1 MINQAFVIPSYNP
14 GHRLLEVVTEL
25 LFLLKKEKLSNKVVV
40 VDDGSTDGS
49 SGNIPQVGVT
59 LLKHECN
66 RGKGAA
72 LKTALRWAQDNEID
86 QLVSLDADGQHPP
99 AEAVRLLNVVAPPS
113 ALVLAVR
120 DLAGAGAPKA
130 NQWSNRFSNRVL
142 SLFSGTQ
149 LLDTQCGLRRYPVGS
164 TLLLNAPDDGYAFES
179 DVVLRAARTGLPL
192 VHVPSRV
199 IYPPAQ
205 ERLSHFDAVR
215 DPAKMVMRVVATAL
229 TVPKRS
235 REYG

>member
-1 MINQAFVIPSYNP
+1 MSQALVIPSYNP

-25 LFLLKKEKLSNKVVV
+25 LFLLKKTEIPVKVVV

-49 SGNIPQVGVT
+49 SENLPQIGLT
-59 LLKHECN
+59 LLTHERN

-72 LKTALRWAQDNEID
+72 LKTALRWAQENKID

-99 AEAVRLLNVVAPPS
+99 TEAVRLLNVAAPS
-113 ALVLAVR
+113 NALVLAVR
-120 DLAGAGAPKA
+120 DLKEAGAPQA

-142 SLFSGTQ
+142 SLFGGRQ
-149 LLDTQCGLRRYPVGS
+149 LLDTQCGLRRYPVIP
-164 TLLLNAPDDGYAFES
+164 TLLLDAPDDGYAFES
-179 DVVLRAARTGLPL
+179 DVVLRAARTGLPI

-199 IYPPAQ
+199 IYPPAEQ
-205 ERLSHFDAVR
+205 RLSHFDAVR

-229 TVPKRS
+229 TVPKR
-235 REYG
+235 RAV